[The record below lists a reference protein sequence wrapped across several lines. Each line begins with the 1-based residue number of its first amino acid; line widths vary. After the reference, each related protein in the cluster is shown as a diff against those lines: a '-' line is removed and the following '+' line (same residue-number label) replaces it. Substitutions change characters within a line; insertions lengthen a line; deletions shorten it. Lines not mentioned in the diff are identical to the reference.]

1 MPGKPRQPRPAAV
14 NRSRSPRPSTTRK
27 HSRFAVSLPVR
38 CTRLIRGAPK
48 TWRGRTA
55 DVSGGGTA
63 VLLPTRLPPGTHVA
77 IEVRTAIG
85 PMRVEAEVLW
95 TRRVPE
101 RPGLVRHGL
110 CMADRSEVFDLPIG
124 VLLGQ
129 WLRSRMKR
137 AAATGSRTRT
147 GKRTPGQTKRR
158 P

>member
-14 NRSRSPRPSTTRK
+14 NRSRSPRPPTTRK

-63 VLLPTRLPPGTHVA
+63 VELPTRLPPGTHVA

-129 WLRSRMKR
+129 WLQAYAKS
-137 AAATGSRTRT
+137 TTVSGSRPQAAQQAR
-147 GKRTPGQTKRR
+147 GGSKRR